1 MNQQEQEPPK
11 NLTQTVVRGVGL
23 AGGGFALA
31 QVLTLAFYV
40 VLARL
45 ASPADFGDFAAG
57 TLLVGFG
64 YLLSESGML
73 AALIHRP
80 DRIEEAASTATVSTA
95 AAGFALGLVGLAVS
109 PLIGLIF
116 GSDRIAEVA
125 AASAGLML
133 LHPLQVVPEALLQ
146 RRFSF
151 LRRVVVEPISV
162 IVFGATAIALC
173 AHGMG
178 VWGLVIGTYA
188 RAVVELGLSWGFAQ
202 WRPNF
207 SLASFGMWRELI
219 RYGRYGVGASALE
232 RGSEQVPV
240 VLIGAFAGTAQLGQ
254 YRYSQRIASTPLAA
268 IVQGGSY
275 VIFPAL
281 ARITGNRERFRGASV
296 RSLRMMC
303 TFSFPLGMILIPLGL
318 PIATIVFGEVWRDA
332 GYAAMALSLFPV
344 AGTLVSFASEVAK
357 ADGRPNIVARTHVVN
372 LIAGTACMLALL
384 PFDLVGVAAGFG
396 LGWLAAGLYSITRV
410 SGLLDVSTRRLLAEA
425 LPALAAG
432 LVMVAVLTPLEFLVI
447 NADAQGTAVGLALIA
462 AEGLLGALVYLVA
475 LRVVAPDILGQIVE
489 LLGRLR
495 RRGGDE
501 AEEKLPQGAR
511 DDVAVPDETDILDE
525 PRSEEAR

>member
-1 MNQQEQEPPK
+1 MTKQEQEPPK

-23 AGGGFALA
+23 AGGGYALA

-45 ASPADFGDFAAG
+45 ASPSDFGDFAAG
-57 TLLVGFG
+57 TILVSFG

-80 DRIEEAASTATVSTA
+80 DRIEEAAATATVSTA
-95 AAGFALGLVGLAVS
+95 VAGLTLGLVGVAVS

-125 AASAGLML
+125 AVSAGLML

-151 LRRVVVEPISV
+151 LRRVIVEPISV
-162 IVFGATAIALC
+162 IVFGATAIVLC
-173 AHGMG
+173 AEGMG
-178 VWGLVIGTYA
+178 VWGLVIATYA
-188 RAVVELGLSWGFAQ
+188 RAVVELCLSWGFAQ

-232 RGSEQVPV
+232 RGCEQVPV
-240 VLIGAFAGTAQLGQ
+240 VLIGTFSGSAQLGQ

-281 ARITGNRERFRGASV
+281 ARITEVRERFRDASV
-296 RSLRMMC
+296 RSLRMMA
-303 TFSFPLGMILIPLGL
+303 TFSFPLGLILIPLGV
-318 PIATIVFGEVWRDA
+318 PIATIVFGDVWRDA

-357 ADGRPNIVARTHVVN
+357 ADGRPDIVARTHVVN
-372 LIAGTACMLALL
+372 LIAGSACMLALL
-384 PFDLVGVAAGFG
+384 TFDLVGVAAGFA
-396 LGWLAAGLYSITRV
+396 LGWLAAGLYSMSRI
-410 SGLLDVSTRRLLAEA
+410 SGLLEVPRRRLYAEV

-432 LVMVAVLTPLEFLVI
+432 LVMVAVLTPLEFLVL
-447 NADAQGTAVGLALIA
+447 NADEQGTAAGLGLIV
-462 AEGLLGALVYLVA
+462 AEGLLGGLVYLAV
-475 LRVVAPDILGQIVE
+475 LRIVAPDTICQIVE

-495 RRGGDE
+495 RRGGDDHQGT
-501 AEEKLPQGAR
+501 PPGAR
-511 DDVAVPDETDILDE
+511 DDVAVPDEMEILDE
-525 PRSEEAR
+525 RLP